1 MTEPLKAHKVV
12 PENEWVE
19 SRRALL
25 KKEKEFTILHDQL
38 SQQRHDLP
46 QVAVNKE
53 YVFEGPN
60 GKQTLSELTA
70 FKLSQISRVFSFI
83 HSKRSQK

>member
-25 KKEKEFTILHDQL
+25 KKEKEFTILQDQL
-38 SQQRHDLP
+38 SQQQRDLP
-46 QVAVNKE
+46 
-53 YVFEGPN
+53 
-60 GKQTLSELTA
+60 
-70 FKLSQISRVFSFI
+70 
-83 HSKRSQK
+83 